1 MPLKVAYIVGCYP
14 FINITFIYRE
24 IVAMR
29 RQGVDVEIVS
39 MLRPQEGYV
48 LEEARAEMDRVLY
61 VQPLNRLML
70 LWANL
75 FFLLTQPLTYWQ
87 TLLHFATRPHKTVV
101 QRLKTIGHF
110 AMGVLVAWQLRG
122 KKLHHVHG
130 HFADRATVVA
140 HVCAKLLGIHH
151 SFTAHAKD
159 IYAENVFL
167 NDKIKDATFMS
178 TCTGFN
184 RDYLT
189 NLTDQPDKVHLL
201 YHGLDFSEFTHLA
214 RQPLD
219 PPLILAIGKLNE
231 KKGFP
236 YLIEACAGLQQ
247 QGQRF
252 QCWIIGEGPDRADL
266 MGQIARH
273 HLEDVVQLKGN
284 MPFSQVL
291 AALSQATLFALPCVV
306 AANNDRDGIPNV
318 ILEAMAAGVPVIS
331 TPISAIPE
339 AIHHNETGYL
349 VESRHVQQLTD
360 GLNYLLDSPAERE
373 RLAQA
378 ARRFVQK
385 NFEVNHNVLGLKLLF
400 EQHLHPQARLAMQQ
414 NSAHVGVTS

>member
-1 MPLKVAYIVGCYP
+1 MPLKVAYIVGSYP

-24 IVAMR
+24 IMAMR

-48 LEEARAEMDRVLY
+48 LEEARAEMDQVLY
-61 VQPLNRLML
+61 VQPLNWLRLI
-70 LWANL
+70 WANL
-75 FFLLTQPLTYWQ
+75 FFLVTQPVTYGR
-87 TLLHFATRPHKTVV
+87 TLLHFTTRPHKTMV
-101 QRLKTIGHF
+101 QRLKTVGHF

-140 HVCAKLLGIHH
+140 HVSAKLLGIHH

-189 NLTDQPDKVHLL
+189 HLTDQPHKVHLL

-266 MGQIARH
+266 TGQIARH
-273 HLEDVVQLKGN
+273 HLEGVVQLKGN

-349 VESRHVQQLTD
+349 VESRNVPQLTD
-360 GLNYLLDSPAERE
+360 GLNYLLNSPAERE

-414 NSAHVGVTS
+414 NSAQVGVTS